1 MKVMDITAAKDDHAT
16 MPRNTNHS
24 AKPRPAISPTDRVSR
39 LNPRRR
45 EIIRPALED
54 PRRFVLL
61 SVRDMADQLGTD
73 PATIVRIARGLGFD
87 GYKEFQYY
95 LHELSVV
102 GATALDAMQ
111 AAAAQDSSV
120 DSLMRACL
128 SQELKNFRA
137 LYNAVDLKR
146 LEKVARRLWK
156 AHRILLLGGDFAASL
171 IAYLH
176 YQLNILGLP
185 VFTAVAP
192 GVAVHSVRSLG
203 PDDVLLAISFR
214 RGLRMTIEGIQ
225 QARKLGAYCIGITD
239 TYISPVARFSD
250 EFFLTPVDAISFGV
264 SYSAPL
270 CLLNVLMTA
279 MVGTHQAKTM
289 QILKKFADEQRH
301 GFRFY
306 EE

>member
-1 MKVMDITAAKDDHAT
+1 MRSNAAHFRK
-16 MPRNTNHS
+16 M
-24 AKPRPAISPTDRVSR
+24 RPAVNLADRVSR
-39 LNPRRR
+39 LSPRRR

-54 PRRFVLL
+54 PRQFVLL
-61 SVRDMADQLGTD
+61 SVRDMAKKLGTD
-73 PATIVRIARGLGFD
+73 PATTVRIARGLGFES
-87 GYKEFQYY
+87 YKEFQYY

-111 AAAAQDSSV
+111 AASAHDSSV
-120 DSLMRACL
+120 NSLMRTCL
-128 SQELKNFRA
+128 NQELKNFRTF
-137 LYNAVDLKR
+137 YNGVDLKR

-156 AHRILLLGGDFAASL
+156 ARRILLLGGDFAACL
-171 IAYLH
+171 VAYLH

-192 GVAVHSVRSLG
+192 GEAVHSVRNLG
-203 PDDVLLAISFR
+203 QGDVLLAISFR

-250 EFFLTPVDAISFGV
+250 EFFLTPVDAASFGV

-270 CLLNVLMTA
+270 CLLNVLVVAMTEI
-279 MVGTHQAKTM
+279 HRPKTL
-289 QILKKFADEQRH
+289 QIMKKVAEEQRH

>member
-1 MKVMDITAAKDDHAT
+1 MNDYATIRSDTAHFLK
-16 MPRNTNHS
+16 M
-24 AKPRPAISPTDRVSR
+24 RPAVGLADRVSQ
-39 LNPRRR
+39 LSPRRR
-45 EIIRPALED
+45 EIIRPALEN
-54 PRRFVLL
+54 PRQFVLL
-61 SVRDMADQLGTD
+61 SVRDMAKRLGTD
-73 PATIVRIARGLGFD
+73 PATTVRIARGLGFAS
-87 GYKEFQYY
+87 YKEFQYF

-111 AAAAQDSSV
+111 AASAHDSSV
-120 DSLMRACL
+120 NSRMQTSLN
-128 SQELKNFRA
+128 QELKNFRTF
-137 LYNAVDLKR
+137 YNGVDLKR

-156 AHRILLLGGDFAASL
+156 ARRILLLGGDFAACL
-171 IAYLH
+171 VAYFR

-192 GVAVHSVRSLG
+192 GEAVHSVRNLG
-203 PDDVLLAISFR
+203 QGDVLFAISFG

-225 QARKLGAYCIGITD
+225 QARKVGAYCIGITD

-250 EFFLTPVDAISFGV
+250 EFFLTPVDATSFGV

-270 CLLNVLMTA
+270 CLLNVLVVAMTEI
-279 MVGTHQAKTM
+279 HRPKTL
-289 QILKKFADEQRH
+289 QIMRKVAEEQRH

>member
-1 MKVMDITAAKDDHAT
+1 MRSNTAHFMKM
-16 MPRNTNHS
+16 
-24 AKPRPAISPTDRVSR
+24 RPEVSLADRVSQ
-39 LNPRRR
+39 LSPRRR

-61 SVRDMADQLGTD
+61 SVRDMAKKLGTD
-73 PATIVRIARGLGFD
+73 PATTVRIARGLGFES
-87 GYKEFQYY
+87 YKEFQHY

-102 GATALDAMQ
+102 GATVLDAMQ
-111 AAAAQDSSV
+111 AAATHDSSV
-120 DSLMRACL
+120 NSRMQTCL
-128 SQELKNFRA
+128 NQELKNFRTF
-137 LYNAVDLKR
+137 YNGVDLER

-156 AHRILLLGGDFAASL
+156 ARRILLLGGDFAACL
-171 IAYLH
+171 VAYFH

-185 VFTAVAP
+185 VFTGVAP
-192 GVAVHSVRSLG
+192 GETVHSVRHLRQG
-203 PDDVLLAISFR
+203 DILFAISFR

-250 EFFLTPVDAISFGV
+250 EFFLTPVDAASFGA

-270 CLLNVLMTA
+270 CLLNVLVVAMTEIHR
-279 MVGTHQAKTM
+279 TKTL
-289 QILKKFADEQRH
+289 QIMKKVAEEQRH

-306 EE
+306 QE